1 MSQNAEAF
9 EPKSERAIGSFLIGT
24 LAVLLEKD
32 RESLDEHTKFSDFGL
47 DSVTGLQLLGHLE
60 QEFARSYDPS
70 VIMSHPTVASL
81 ARFLARDQVR
91 K

>member
-1 MSQNAEAF
+1 MSQNAEVL
-9 EPKSERAIGSFLIGT
+9 EPRSEAAIGSFLIGT
-24 LAVLLEKD
+24 LAVLLDKD
-32 RESLDEHTKFSDFGL
+32 RDSIDKHTKFSDFGL

-81 ARFLARDQVR
+81 ARFLARDQGR
-91 K
+91 R